1 MFNGILDLHN
11 LVRWLVLVAGVYA
24 IFKAIGGLTGNK
36 TWEKSDKIAGSIFA
50 GMIDLQLLIGFGL
63 YFMSPIVKS
72 ALANMS
78 AAMKDPTQ
86 RQFAVEH
93 ISIMII
99 AAVLAHVGSIMVKR
113 ASSDTAKFR
122 MAAIFYSLAILTI
135 LYGIP
140 WSRSLIPGIH

>member
-11 LVRWLVLVAGVYA
+11 LLRWLVLVAGAYA
-24 IFKAIGGLTGNK
+24 VFKAIMGLSGNK
-36 TWEKSDKIAGSIFA
+36 AWEKGDKIAGSIFT
-50 GMIDLQLLIGFGL
+50 GLIDLQLLLGFGL

-78 AAMKDPTQ
+78 AAMKDPSQ

-99 AAVLAHVGSIMVKR
+99 AAILAHLGSIMSKR
-113 ASSDTAKFR
+113 ASSDTGKFR
-122 MAAIFYSLAILTI
+122 MAAIFYGLAMLTI

-140 WSRSLIPGIH
+140 WSRSLIPGSH